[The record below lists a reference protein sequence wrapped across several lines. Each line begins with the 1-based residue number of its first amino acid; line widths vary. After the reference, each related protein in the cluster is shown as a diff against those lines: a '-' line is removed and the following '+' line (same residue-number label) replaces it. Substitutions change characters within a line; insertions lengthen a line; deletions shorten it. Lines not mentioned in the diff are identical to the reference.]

1 MPSRVHVVRTD
12 CPDPMCLF
20 LVVVWTVCPPCPY
33 TEAAMPSV
41 TRKSQTTRAARM
53 AAVIDASAYDPSVRE
68 GVAEMMNRNVGG
80 LRHHIREG
88 QKAGFVD
95 PKLLPQETAEW
106 LAWMAERGI
115 HQLIR
120 TAKGKQLERLVDAY
134 TDIVWNTLYAPVLGA
149 GGAGREAK
157 GSGGRSRS
165 VSPRR

>member
-1 MPSRVHVVRTD
+1 
-12 CPDPMCLF
+12 
-20 LVVVWTVCPPCPY
+20 
-33 TEAAMPSV
+33 
-41 TRKSQTTRAARM
+41 
-53 AAVIDASAYDPSVRE
+53 
-68 GVAEMMNRNVGG
+68 MMNRNVGG

-134 TDIVWNTLYAPVLGA
+134 ADIVWNTLYAPVLD
-149 GGAGREAK
+149 AGRGAK
-157 GSGGRSRS
+157 GSDGRTRS
-165 VSPRR
+165 SKRAA